1 MFMKNMTK
9 IICVFSFVILLFV
22 FIVSSYGDNQVEGA
36 MVVNTIYNELK
47 DSAYMY
53 VDENDSLA
61 LVYLFKSI

>member
-1 MFMKNMTK
+1 MKNMTK

>member
-1 MFMKNMTK
+1 MY
-9 IICVFSFVILLFV
+9 L
-22 FIVSSYGDNQVEGA
+22 VSSYGDNQVEGA